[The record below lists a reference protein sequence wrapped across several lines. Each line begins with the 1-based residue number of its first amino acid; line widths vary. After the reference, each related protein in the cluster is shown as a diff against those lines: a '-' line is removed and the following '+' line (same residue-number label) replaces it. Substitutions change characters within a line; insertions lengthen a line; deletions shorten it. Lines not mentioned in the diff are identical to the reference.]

1 MKFKQIKIPSAKS
14 IVSQSEK
21 PHEVMK
27 TTEWEESS
35 GQEEEGSL
43 AFETCLE
50 GEGERSNTERS
61 GDREEMR
68 GTSMVKDIRKYK
80 TFYYLP

>member
-35 GQEEEGSL
+35 EQEDGSL
-43 AFETCLE
+43 AFETFLE
-50 GEGERSNTERS
+50 GEGERRNTER
-61 GDREEMR
+61 
-68 GTSMVKDIRKYK
+68 
-80 TFYYLP
+80 

>member
-27 TTEWEESS
+27 TTEWDKKKMAVWP
-35 GQEEEGSL
+35 L
-43 AFETCLE
+43 RPFLE
-50 GEGERSNTERS
+50 GEGERSNTER
-61 GDREEMR
+61 
-68 GTSMVKDIRKYK
+68 
-80 TFYYLP
+80 